1 MINFKSFLLV
11 LCMGLSVSIF
21 AQSRQITGT
30 ILDGSTKAG
39 LPSANIVIK
48 GTGIG
53 TQSDENGAFSL
64 QVNNSDILVA
74 SYIGYASQEITIA
87 DQNRLDITL
96 LPENQSLDE
105 VVVVGYGTQ
114 SRRNITSAI
123 SKLDNSTL
131 ANAPRANIGGAI
143 QGSLPGLQVVNLS
156 GQPGAI
162 PYILLRGGASILM
175 ILRRMTL
182 PL

>member
-1 MINFKSFLLV
+1 MH
-11 LCMGLSVSIF
+11 GLIRIHIGPIQ
-21 AQSRQITGT
+21 ADYRNH
-30 ILDGSTKAG
+30 LDGSTKAG

-53 TQSDENGAFSL
+53 TQSDENGAFL
-64 QVNNSDILVA
+64 LINNGDILVA

-131 ANAPRANIGGAI
+131 ANAPRANIEVP
-143 QGSLPGLQVVNLS
+143 SRVVS
-156 GQPGAI
+156 PV
-162 PYILLRGGASILM
+162 YR
-175 ILRRMTL
+175 
-182 PL
+182 